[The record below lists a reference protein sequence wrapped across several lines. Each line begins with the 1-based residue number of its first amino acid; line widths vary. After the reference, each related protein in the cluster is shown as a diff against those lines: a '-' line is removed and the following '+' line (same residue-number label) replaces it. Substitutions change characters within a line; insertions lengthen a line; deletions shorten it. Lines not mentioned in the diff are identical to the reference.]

1 VTRAPDLGGLPSV
14 VTDSSRVS
22 EYGGI
27 GLLVNNAG
35 VARDRSL
42 TRMTTAEW
50 DEVIAVHLR
59 GTWACAAAAARAMRA
74 SAGAI
79 LNITSG
85 AGLFGT
91 FGQAKWS
98 CPGNRMS
105 RSR

>member
-1 VTRAPDLGGLPSV
+1 LSPVPPAAAAIR
-14 VTDSSRVS
+14 
-22 EYGGI
+22 EHGGI

-85 AGLFGT
+85 AGLFAT